1 MKKQNRVVFFN
12 ILSTVLL
19 RGISIF
25 TAPLFGS
32 LLGDANYGVVS
43 IYMVWVGVVQIA
55 FSMQTQSTLVNARIE
70 YPEERQKQYQSS
82 VMTLSACS
90 YLCFSVL
97 TLLLMGPLSRLLKL
111 EPVLI
116 GLVLFHGFGGF
127 CILYI
132 NSKFTYE
139 FKAGLNC
146 LVSVAV
152 PVITLV
158 LSLILVMQLPPE
170 INYYGRILALA
181 IPNGLIG
188 LGFCIYILWS
198 GKTFYSR
205 EFWQFCLNISLP
217 LVFYNLS
224 DLILGQSDRLMLQ
237 HMLSEAAV
245 GQYSMAYN
253 FGAILFTIFAALN
266 NSWCPFFFEDMKQ
279 GRQDALHS
287 QAKNF
292 LELFTVLS
300 LGFILLSREV
310 YQAYLFASPEF
321 WAGTGLIPIFAS
333 SYFFNFL
340 CTFPVN
346 FEYYHKKTKA
356 VAVITVGSSLVNI
369 GLNYIL
375 IRAIGMSGAA
385 IATAVSH
392 GLQLLAHYLYCRYG
406 IGGKAYPFPVRMWMG
421 YLAAF
426 AAGLVLVI
434 LTPNLWWLRWGLGAG
449 IGVWEL
455 SRILKRKSLF

>member
-32 LLGDANYGVVS
+32 LLGDANYGVVN

-55 FSMQTQSTLVNARIE
+55 FTLQTHSTLVNARIE
-70 YPEERQKQYQSS
+70 YPEERQAQYQSS
-82 VMTLSACS
+82 VMTLSAVS
-90 YLCFSVL
+90 YLCFSLL
-97 TLLLMGPLSRLLKL
+97 TILLIVPLSRLLKM
-111 EPVLI
+111 EPILI
-116 GLVLFHGFGGF
+116 GMILFHGFGGF

-152 PVITLV
+152 PVITLI
-158 LSLILVMQLPPE
+158 LSLLLVLQFPPE
-170 INYYGRILALA
+170 VNYYGRIIALA

-188 LGFCIYILWS
+188 LGFCVYILGT
-198 GKTFYSR
+198 GKTYYNR
-205 EFWQFCLNISLP
+205 EFWRFCLSISLP
-217 LVFYNLS
+217 LIFYNLS

-237 HMLSEAAV
+237 HMLSESAV

-266 NSWCPFFFEDMKQ
+266 NSWCPFFFEDMKHARTDSLQ
-279 GRQDALHS
+279 T
-287 QAKNF
+287 QANHF

-300 LGFILLSREV
+300 LGFMLLSREV
-310 YQAYLFASPEF
+310 YHAYLFASPEF
-321 WAGTGLIPIFAS
+321 WPGTGLIPIFAA

-356 VAVITVGSSLVNI
+356 VAVITADPYGRDVW
-369 GLNYIL
+369 
-375 IRAIGMSGAA
+375 SGDCHRDLPW
-385 IATAVSH
+385 T
-392 GLQLLAHYLYCRYG
+392 
-406 IGGKAYPFPVRMWMG
+406 
-421 YLAAF
+421 
-426 AAGLVLVI
+426 AAGC
-434 LTPNLWWLRWGLGAG
+434 A
-449 IGVWEL
+449 
-455 SRILKRKSLF
+455 

>member
-1 MKKQNRVVFFN
+1 MRKQNRVVFFN

-25 TAPLFGS
+25 TAPLFGR

-55 FSMQTQSTLVNARIE
+55 FTMQTQNTLVNARIE
-70 YPEERQKQYQSS
+70 YPEDRQKQYQSS

-90 YLCFSVL
+90 YLCFSLL
-97 TLLLMGPLSRLLKL
+97 TLLLIGPLSVLLKV

-116 GLVLFHGFGGF
+116 GLILFHGFGGF

-152 PVITLV
+152 PVITLL
-158 LSLILVMQLPPE
+158 LSVILVMKLPPE
-170 INYYGRILALA
+170 VNYYGRILALA
-181 IPNGLIG
+181 LPNGLIG
-188 LGFCIYILWS
+188 LGFCAYILAA
-198 GKTFYSR
+198 GKTFYNK
-205 EFWQFCLNISLP
+205 EFWRFCLNISLP

-224 DLILGQSDRLMLQ
+224 DLILGQSDRVMLQ
-237 HMLSEAAV
+237 QMLSEAAV

-253 FGAILFTIFAALN
+253 FGAILFTIFVALN

-279 GRQDALHS
+279 GRTDSMCS

-292 LELFTVLS
+292 LELFTVLA

-310 YQAYLFASPEF
+310 YHAYLFASPEF
-321 WAGTGLIPIFAS
+321 WPGTGLIPVVAA

-356 VAVITVGSSLVNI
+356 VAVITVGSSVINI
-369 GLNYIL
+369 GLNYVL
-375 IRAIGMSGAA
+375 IRLIGMPGAA

-392 GLQLLAHYLYCRYG
+392 GLQLLAHYLYCRCG
-406 IGGKAYPFPVRMWMG
+406 IGGKNYPFPVSMWLG

-426 AAGLVLVI
+426 AAGLVLVL
-434 LTPNLWWLRWGLGAG
+434 LTPNFWWLRWGLGAMIG
-449 IGVWEL
+449 IWEL
-455 SRILKRKSLF
+455 IRIFKRKSLF